1 MKTNILVDKLLSSSV
16 LSTSLF
22 ITSGCYKT
30 YKDYKN
36 ASPKYKDR
44 FLIKDCVVLSGAA
57 LGMLANHG
65 ISNKIGKSKIYNN
78 AVTEISKKIND
89 SSIHRGVK
97 SSISYTT
104 EIIKELTAGFMST
117 AAGILGALGADYLLS
132 KTDFQQPKYNRK
144 NPEKN
149 KFAIYI
155 DSNIAKFTDENT
167 RDIFY
172 TSVTDMPKMRFLSA
186 GMIGADAIEIA
197 KDREFDK
204 RLKHTTGY
212 LVNDTLGPLLFLS
225 VSSAL
230 TKNLKSAYRIPV
242 IFFSLFGGTLAA
254 QKIFDKR
261 VNNKK

>member
-149 KFAIYI
+149 K
-155 DSNIAKFTDENT
+155 DRK
-167 RDIFY
+167 
-172 TSVTDMPKMRFLSA
+172 SV
-186 GMIGADAIEIA
+186 
-197 KDREFDK
+197 
-204 RLKHTTGY
+204 
-212 LVNDTLGPLLFLS
+212 V
-225 VSSAL
+225 
-230 TKNLKSAYRIPV
+230 
-242 IFFSLFGGTLAA
+242 
-254 QKIFDKR
+254 
-261 VNNKK
+261 

>member
-155 DSNIAKFTDENT
+155 D
-167 RDIFY
+167 R
-172 TSVTDMPKMRFLSA
+172 
-186 GMIGADAIEIA
+186 
-197 KDREFDK
+197 
-204 RLKHTTGY
+204 
-212 LVNDTLGPLLFLS
+212 
-225 VSSAL
+225 
-230 TKNLKSAYRIPV
+230 
-242 IFFSLFGGTLAA
+242 
-254 QKIFDKR
+254 
-261 VNNKK
+261 

>member
-197 KDREFDK
+197 KDREFK
-204 RLKHTTGY
+204 CT
-212 LVNDTLGPLLFLS
+212 F
-225 VSSAL
+225 
-230 TKNLKSAYRIPV
+230 NLKSQKFDSKDSYYLV
-242 IFFSLFGGTLAA
+242 IIDEEGKQVPIREEVHIDIAMAIDEFDFFS
-254 QKIFDKR
+254 
-261 VNNKK
+261 